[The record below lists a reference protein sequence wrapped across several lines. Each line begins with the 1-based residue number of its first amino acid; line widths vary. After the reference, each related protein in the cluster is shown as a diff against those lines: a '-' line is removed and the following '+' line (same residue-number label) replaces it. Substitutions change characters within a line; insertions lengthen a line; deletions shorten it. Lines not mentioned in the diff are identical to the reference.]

1 MSDLYDEDFT
11 LWTELQAS
19 LLRRR
24 AAGELVNDADLD
36 WENIAEEIESVGGNT
51 RRELRNRLVR
61 LLQHLLK
68 WHYQPEHRS
77 RSWRSTIRTQR
88 REIEDLLAENPSLRT
103 KLPDLFL
110 VAYPRARTDA
120 LDETGLL
127 DLPQASPFTIEQVLG
142 DSLTDDGRQSDDL
155 VSGST

>member
-11 LWTELQAS
+11 LWTERQAA

-36 WENIAEEIESVGGNT
+36 WQNIAEEIEAVGGNT
-51 RRELRNRLVR
+51 RRELRNRLAR

-68 WHYQPEHRS
+68 WHYQPERRS
-77 RSWRSTIRTQR
+77 RSWRSTIWTQR
-88 REIEDLLAENPSLRT
+88 QEIEDLLADNPSLRG
-103 KLPDLFL
+103 KLPELFL
-110 VAYPRARTDA
+110 VAYQRARTAA

-127 DLPQASPFTIEQVLG
+127 DLPLVAPFSIEQALR
-142 DSLTDDGRQSDDL
+142 DPLADD
-155 VSGST
+155 